1 MFDFIDSSNLIMY
14 LMRIPCILIALTVH
28 ESAHGYMASKMGDKT
43 AAMMGRITLNPLK
56 HLDPLGALCMLLF
69 GFGWA
74 KPVPVMTHNFKNRK
88 WGMALTALAGPVSNL
103 LLGFIGMILFML
115 FDAFA
120 PISMNGSI
128 FWAIELFLWVFV
140 SLNVSIAVFNMIPI
154 PPSDGSRILFVFLPP
169 KLYFGVMKYER
180 YIMFGFLLLLWSESI
195 TKLYIITGPL
205 SYAVYGII
213 NGMKWLISLIPGL

>member
-1 MFDFIDSSNLIMY
+1 
-14 LMRIPCILIALTVH
+14 
-28 ESAHGYMASKMGDKT
+28 
-43 AAMMGRITLNPLK
+43 
-56 HLDPLGALCMLLF
+56 
-69 GFGWA
+69 
-74 KPVPVMTHNFKNRK
+74 MTHNFKNRK
-88 WGMALTALAGPVSNL
+88 WGMALAALAGPVSNL

-120 PISMNGSI
+120 PVSMGMDMI
-128 FWAIELFLWVFV
+128 WAIELFLWVFV
-140 SLNVSIAVFNMIPI
+140 WLNVSIAVFNMIPI